1 MNGPDN
7 SELYLRNRRH
17 PQKHVQ
23 RRPELSLGFNP
34 GLAVYIFPNVCS
46 TISFGLGGIEYTKIK
61 QKDADGNEI
70 GQRTASKMR
79 FRLNL
84 LNIRIGVTV
93 HLWNKKANKA

>member
-1 MNGPDN
+1 MRI
-7 SELYLRNRRH
+7 RN
-17 PQKHVQ
+17 
-23 RRPELSLGFNP
+23 
-34 GLAVYIFPNVCS
+34 IVCS
-46 TISFGLGGIEYTKIK
+46 TFSFAVGCIYYIIFLFK
-61 QKDADGNEI
+61 QTTANEI

>member
-1 MNGPDN
+1 MKTGN
-7 SELYLRNRRH
+7 SEFTYETEGTLS
-17 PQKHVQ
+17 KHVQ
-23 RRPELSLGFNP
+23 RRPETVARVQP
-34 GLAVYIFPNVCS
+34 GSGGLYLPERVQHH
-46 TISFGLGGIEYTKIK
+46 SFGLGGIEYTKIK

>member
-1 MNGPDN
+1 MK
-7 SELYLRNRRH
+7 L
-17 PQKHVQ
+17 K
-23 RRPELSLGFNP
+23 LSLGFNP

>member
-1 MNGPDN
+1 MKVLLIVPAYNEEEN
-7 SELYLRNRRH
+7 IVR
-17 PQKHVQ
+17 
-23 RRPELSLGFNP
+23 
-34 GLAVYIFPNVCS
+34 
-46 TISFGLGGIEYTKIK
+46 EYTKIK

>member
-1 MNGPDN
+1 MNEKEFNGLILA
-7 SELYLRNRRH
+7 ELVKIANEVFTNEIEIAPGTYTAA
-17 PQKHVQ
+17 
-23 RRPELSLGFNP
+23 ELAKL
-34 GLAVYIFPNVCS
+34 
-46 TISFGLGGIEYTKIK
+46 
-61 QKDADGNEI
+61 KDANGNEI

>member
-1 MNGPDN
+1 MTKWEYVTVPV
-7 SELYLRNRRH
+7 LV
-17 PQKHVQ
+17 HVTKQ
-23 RRPELSLGFNP
+23 ILDQWGEDGWELSIKALIDN
-34 GLAVYIFPNVCS
+34 ADCS
-46 TISFGLGGIEYTKIK
+46 HKARFTLI
-61 QKDADGNEI
+61 DADGNEI

>member
-1 MNGPDN
+1 MKTGN
-7 SELYLRNRRH
+7 SEFTYETGGTLRSTFSDDL
-17 PQKHVQ
+17 K
-23 RRPELSLGFNP
+23 LSLGFNP

>member
-1 MNGPDN
+1 MKTRN
-7 SELYLRNRRH
+7 SEFTYETEGTLRSTFSDDLN
-17 PQKHVQ
+17 
-23 RRPELSLGFNP
+23 LSLGFNP
-34 GLAVYIFPNVCS
+34 GQAVYIFPNVCS

-61 QKDADGNEI
+61 QKDANGNEI